1 MSELI
6 YPKLSYDIIGAVF
19 EVYNELGYGYQEKIY
34 QKALALNLEKKN
46 IAFKE
51 QVKTD
56 LIYENQ
62 VIGKYF
68 LDFLIE
74 DKIILELKI
83 GSYFFKKDYEQIRGY
98 LTANKLEL
106 GILILFSKNGVKSKR
121 ILCKK
126 NE

>member
-46 IAFKE
+46 ITFKE

-62 VIGKYF
+62 IIGKYF

-74 DKIILELKI
+74 GKIILELKI
-83 GSYFFKKDYEQIRGY
+83 GDYFFKKDYEQIRGY

-121 ILCKK
+121 ILCRQNK
-126 NE
+126 